1 MSNITSLVNTQWF
14 IGMPFNDTSNL
25 RLGIVESGEQ
35 ILGQSLIGVQGG
47 NEPDLYGAVSGILRW
62 LAATLSHMLCFST
75 VHARVPMH
83 RQILSESL
91 VQ

>member
-1 MSNITSLVNTQWF
+1 MANITSLVNTQWF

-35 ILGQSLIGVQGG
+35 ILGQSLIGVQAG

-62 LAATLSHMLCFST
+62 LAATLSHMLFFST
-75 VHARVPMH
+75 AHARVPMH
-83 RQILSESL
+83 RQISSESL